1 MTNIVEPKK
10 FIIENLG
17 YRIGL
22 YYPKCNIQ
30 IGTGVPDADIV
41 VVQPHTK
48 MPERD
53 AITGALKNFGM
64 LNDAYRATSSIIT
77 FPDTSTLLVN
87 ETLRAKRQEK
97 LATPEDIN
105 RYYLREL
112 IEIIRP
118 LIVVA
123 CGPEVTQL
131 LRQKTMRSFKIYC
144 GKKFRVEDLTGV
156 TFCATINPAEYGF
169 ARAPKH
175 LKEQGKTEWTKIAE
189 IYQQLKEKKEKERW
203 G

>member
-1 MTNIVEPKK
+1 MSNITDPKK

-22 YYPKCNIQ
+22 YHPKCNIQ
-30 IGTGVPDADIV
+30 IGSGQANADIV

-64 LNDAYRATSSIIT
+64 LGDAYRATAQIVSD
-77 FPDTSTLLVN
+77 FPNDMEYPDLTGNNSRREEPMT
-87 ETLRAKRQEK
+87 Q
-97 LATPEDIN
+97 DQIN
-105 RYYLREL
+105 RYFLREL
-112 IEIIRP
+112 LEIIRP
-118 LIVVA
+118 LVVVA
-123 CGPEVTQL
+123 CGPEVTEL
-131 LRQKTMRSFKIYC
+131 LRQKKVRSFKTHS
-144 GKKFRVEDLTGV
+144 GKKFRVDDLTGM
-156 TFCATINPAEYGF
+156 TFCATINPADYGF
-169 ARAPKH
+169 ARAPRA

-203 G
+203 S